1 MRSGNER
8 QTSSLPLLERNERL
22 RREARPTSTSKKV
35 ISDEDEKRREVQD
48 VSLSSTRLESGSVRE
63 SSRRRR

>member
-1 MRSGNER
+1 
-8 QTSSLPLLERNERL
+8 LERNERL